1 MPRGSKPGERR
12 GGRKKGTPNKVTADV
27 KILARQHGVEA
38 IEKLAQLMRG
48 RDRQLD
54 RLAAKIEALPL
65 DSGQEERARLYR
77 ELLACLTAQNPQIE
91 LSAAKELLDRGYGR
105 PAQTVAMPDTGQ
117 AIVAI
122 ERVIIE
128 PQDRLVHSGPL
139 IDQPPVNG
147 KDHATLSPSLSP
159 EAAPRLPPAD

>member
-105 PAQTVAMPDTGQ
+105 PAQTVAMPDAGQ

-122 ERVIIE
+122 ERIIVRAEPKPLEHAGPVI
-128 PQDRLVHSGPL
+128 
-139 IDQPPVNG
+139 
-147 KDHATLSPSLSP
+147 DHA
-159 EAAPRLPPAD
+159 PANGQDHTALQHGDTQGQGGT

>member
-12 GGRKKGTPNKVTADV
+12 GGRKKGTRNKVTADV
-27 KILARQHGVEA
+27 KVLARQYGVEA
-38 IEKLAQLMRG
+38 IQKLVQLMRG
-48 RDRQLD
+48 RDGQLD

-77 ELLACLTAQNPQIE
+77 DLLACLTAQNPQIE

-105 PAQTVAMPDTGQ
+105 PAQTVAMPDQGQ

-122 ERVIIE
+122 ERVII
-128 PQDRLVHSGPL
+128 
-139 IDQPPVNG
+139 
-147 KDHATLSPSLSP
+147 SP
-159 EAAPRLPPAD
+159 EPKTIDVTPANGHDVTPVSPQHADKPPGQN